1 MLTSVRRSMIRLA
14 TAAGLAIASLASAH
28 GQGLIRDTET
38 ERAMREYT
46 DPLLVAAGL
55 DVSAVDFYLVGD
67 MEFNAFVA
75 GGQNIFL
82 NTGTII
88 RADTPN
94 EIKGVIAHEIGH
106 IEGAHIIRRGEA
118 SRAGLATMAASLGV
132 GLIAALAG
140 APDAGAAIM
149 ASAPQFGQLNML
161 TYTRAQ
167 EASADQAAVRFLTE
181 TEQSGRGLVATF
193 ERLAY
198 QERLSFQR
206 RWEYFRSHPLSAD
219 RVAALRRNVEASP
232 YADIPDTADE
242 IAELQ
247 RLQAKIIGFMAPPA
261 QTFAR
266 YPDSDTS
273 IPARYAR
280 AVAYYKQGLTD
291 NAERAVNELLEIEP
305 ENPYFFELKGQMLY
319 ESGFIERSIEPYR
332 RSVELMP
339 DAPLLRI
346 GYASALIASNDDA
359 NAREALSQLRIALV
373 SEPQNPYAW
382 FQRSLAHQQLGE
394 TALAELS
401 TAERAYAVGDEMQAH
416 IFATR
421 AQEELDR
428 GTEAWVRAT
437 EILAVTRPDT
447 REMREW
453 NRRERDRR
461 PNFQSMDR
469 HALLQP

>member
-1 MLTSVRRSMIRLA
+1 MLKPLRTGAARIA
-14 TAAGLAIASLASAH
+14 AAAGLALASLAGAH

-46 DPLLVAAGL
+46 DPLLEAAGL

-67 MEFNAFVA
+67 MEFNAFVT

-82 NTGTII
+82 NTGTIV
-88 RADTPN
+88 RAENPN

-118 SRAGLATMAASLGV
+118 TRAGLATMAASLGV

-149 ASAPQFGQLNML
+149 ASAPQFGQLNLL

-181 TEQSGRGLVATF
+181 TGQSGRGLVATF

-198 QERLSFQR
+198 QERISFQR
-206 RWEYFRSHPLSAD
+206 RWEYFRSHPLSSD
-219 RVAALRRNVEASP
+219 RVAALRRNVEASEF
-232 YADIPDTADE
+232 ADVPDSAEE

-261 QTFAR
+261 QTFSR
-266 YPDSDTS
+266 YPESDTS

-291 NAERAVNELLEIEP
+291 NAESAVNELLELEP
-305 ENPYFFELKGQMLY
+305 DNPYFYELKGQMLY
-319 ESGFIERSIEPYR
+319 ESGLIERSIEPYR
-332 RSVELMP
+332 RSIELLP

-346 GYASALIASNDDA
+346 GYASALIATNTEE

-421 AQEELDR
+421 AHEELER
-428 GTEAWVRAT
+428 GTEAWIRAT
-437 EILAVTRPDT
+437 EILAVTRPDS
-447 REMREW
+447 REMRDW
-453 NRRERDRR
+453 NRRERERQ
-461 PNFQSMDR
+461 PNFQHLDR
-469 HALLQP
+469 GALLQP

>member
-1 MLTSVRRSMIRLA
+1 MLTSLRNGIAHLA
-14 TAAGLAIASLASAH
+14 AATGLALASLCTAH

-38 ERAMREYT
+38 ELAMREYT

-55 DVSAVDFYLVGD
+55 DVDAVDFYLVGD
-67 MEFNAFVA
+67 MEFNAFVT

-88 RADTPN
+88 RAESPN

-118 SRAGLATMAASLGV
+118 SRAGLATMAASIGV

-181 TEQSGRGLVATF
+181 TGQSGRGLVATF

-198 QERLSFQR
+198 QERISFQR

-232 YADIPDTADE
+232 FADTPDTAEE
-242 IAELQ
+242 IARLQ

-261 QTFAR
+261 QTFDR
-266 YPDSDTS
+266 YPESDTS

-280 AVAYYKQGLTD
+280 AVAYYKQGLTQD
-291 NAERAVNELLEIEP
+291 AERAVNELLELEP
-305 ENPYFFELKGQMLY
+305 DNPFFHELKGQMLY
-319 ESGFIERSIEPYR
+319 ESGMIEQSIEPYR
-332 RSVELMP
+332 RSIELMP
-339 DAPLLRI
+339 NAPLLRI
-346 GYASALIASNDDA
+346 GLASALIATNDED
-359 NAREALSQLRIALV
+359 NAREALTELRIALV

-382 FQRSLAHQQLGE
+382 FQRALAHQQLGE
-394 TALAELS
+394 TAEAELA

-421 AQEELDR
+421 AQEDLER

-453 NRRERDRR
+453 NRVERERR
-461 PNFQSMDR
+461 PNFQTLDR
-469 HALLQP
+469 PSLLQP